1 MVYTL
6 DLKSSAFKRKCSNHL
21 HRISFLLVSLFVWI
35 NTLSSVNIIA
45 FIVAVILLT
54 SLCFGV
60 LFSSSERLGQPNAL
74 NALLIFSL
82 FLTLLLIYLFGCDF
96 TDISN
101 GSYFFSQHFQLIFL
115 WLISLVILATRD
127 FISVRKIAKFEYDIL
142 MLFVFLSSVCLCFC
156 DDFLLLYLAIE
167 LQSLCFYTFATFNRT
182 SEFSTESGLKY
193 FIFGAIISC
202 LLLLG
207 FSFIYLSFG
216 STSFEFLTCLS
227 QETGDSFLFLGYLFV
242 LIALLFKVGSAPFH
256 SWLCDVYDGAITSVT
271 LLFASAPKVI
281 IFSIIFKLFLV
292 VFNDFK
298 EIWSS
303 IFFFASVLS
312 IVIGSISAIFQKRL
326 KRLFAYSTISH
337 TGFILLG
344 IAAASVNS
352 ASSLIFY
359 IVIYAFLTILMFSL
373 LIFSILTQTNFPA
386 YLANWTS
393 LGLRNFV
400 FVISFTF
407 VLFAIA
413 GIPPLSGFFSKFLIL
428 LSVIIEEYYVTSL
441 LIVIIS
447 SIASFYYIR
456 LIKAFFFVKS
466 SKNNIWI
473 STKKRQGSEF
483 SIGLLLYLNLTF
495 AIFPELLLNISTSLS
510 LIML

>member
-1 MVYTL
+1 MFE
-6 DLKSSAFKRKCSNHL
+6 SFASNL
-21 HRISFLLVSLFVWI
+21 FLLVSLFVWVNSLFSI
-35 NTLSSVNIIA
+35 NIIV
-45 FIVAVILLT
+45 FIVAVVLLA
-54 SLCFGV
+54 SMSFGV
-60 LFSSSERLGQPNAL
+60 FFSSSEKLGQPSVV
-74 NALLIFSL
+74 NALLTFSL
-82 FLTLLLIYLFGCDF
+82 FLTLLLINLFGCDF
-96 TDISN
+96 IDICNS
-101 GSYFFSQHFQLIFL
+101 SYFLSQHFQLIFL
-115 WLISLVILATRD
+115 WLFSLVILATRD
-127 FISVRKIAKFEYDIL
+127 FISRRKIAKFEYDIL
-142 MLFVFLSSVCLCFC
+142 MLFVFLSSICLCFS
-156 DDFLLLYLAIE
+156 DDFLLFYLAIE

-193 FIFGAIISC
+193 FVFGAIISC

-207 FSFIYLSFG
+207 FSFVYLSFG
-216 STSFEFLTCLS
+216 STSFEFLTSLA
-227 QETGDSFLFLGYLFV
+227 QETTDTFLFLGFLFV
-242 LIALLFKVGSAPFH
+242 LFALLFKVGSAPFH
-256 SWLCDVYDGAITSVT
+256 SWLCDVYDGALTSVT
-271 LLFASAPKVI
+271 LLFASAPKVV
-281 IFSIIFKLFLV
+281 IFGLIFKLFLI
-292 VFNDFK
+292 VFSDFK
-298 EIWSS
+298 EIWSP
-303 IFFFASVLS
+303 ILFFASVSS

-344 IAAASVNS
+344 IACASVDS

-359 IVIYAFLTILMFSL
+359 IVIYALLTILMFSL
-373 LIFSILTQTNFPA
+373 LIFSILTQVNFPA

-428 LSVIIEEYYVTSL
+428 LSVIIQEYYVIGL

-447 SIASFYYIR
+447 SVASFYYIR

-473 STKKRQGSEF
+473 STTKRQASEF
-483 SIGLLLYLNLTF
+483 SIGILFYLNLTF
-495 AIFPELLLNISTSLS
+495 VVYPELLLNISTSLS
-510 LIML
+510 LVTL